1 VGPASFSLNRGHA
14 VSSTRERNHQPV
26 STVALELIA
35 SFGHDPELYVPDT
48 VSLLSGTRTMTWR
61 TSCSRRCP
69 HPDARCHRSNA
80 AWLNHEAMSA
90 FAAVSRHHGA
100 RTAS

>member
-1 VGPASFSLNRGHA
+1 

-26 STVALELIA
+26 STVAQELIA

-61 TSCSRRCP
+61 TVCSRRCP
-69 HPDARCHRSNA
+69 HPDARCHRANA
-80 AWLNHEAMSA
+80 AWLNQDAMSA
-90 FAAVSRHHGA
+90 FSAGSSSDGGR
-100 RTAS
+100 RAS